1 MLHNAHI
8 LSFDFYLLFK
18 LKILVIIL
26 VALAEVFQV
35 FIIFV
40 RSQR

>member
-26 VALAEVFQV
+26 VALAEVFK
-35 FIIFV
+35 FLLFFV